1 MAYKPMK
8 EAIKYLFIFFVCINV
23 YAVDE
28 ELIFAEAF
36 PSKLSDFKFFKDSS
50 AQIPHDDVIPYE
62 LISTLFSDYS
72 YKQRWVYVPK
82 DKKAEYQE
90 NWVFDFPEG
99 SALIKT
105 FYYPVDERNPE
116 MGKNL
121 LETRLLLR
129 KEDGWEAVSY
139 AWNEEQNEAFK
150 KIAGKTINVSWTDF
164 MGEVRDV
171 RYRVPNVN
179 QCKEC
184 HAADDKITPIGPKA
198 RNINKDHDFNE
209 GEFNQLVY
217 WMNRDIIDDY
227 PLDLI
232 SPVDWTDE
240 TQNINDRVRS
250 YLDVNCGHCHSPTG
264 NANSTGLYLHLNETR
279 DIHLGVNKKPVATGR
294 GSGGMKYS
302 IVPGKP
308 EESIL
313 LHRMVSLDPGV
324 MMPESGRALSHTEA
338 VDMVRS
344 WILLMK
350 E

>member
-1 MAYKPMK
+1 MK
-8 EAIKYLFIFFVCINV
+8 EAIKYLFMLFVCINV

-28 ELIFAEAF
+28 DLIFAEAF

-90 NWVFDFPEG
+90 NLVFDFPEG

-198 RNINKDHDFNE
+198 RNINKEHDFND

-313 LHRMVSLDPGV
+313 LHRMISLDPGV

>member
-1 MAYKPMK
+1 MK
-8 EAIKYLFIFFVCINV
+8 EAIKYLFMLFVCINV

-28 ELIFAEAF
+28 DLIFAEAF

-50 AQIPHDDVIPYE
+50 AQIPHEDVIPYE

-198 RNINKDHDFNE
+198 RNINKEYDFND

-313 LHRMVSLDPGV
+313 LLRMISLDPGV
-324 MMPESGRALSHTEA
+324 MMPESGRALSHNEA